1 MSESW
6 QRFELHTTQQG
17 ETTCIALLGEFDVA
31 GVEQLEE
38 ELRRA
43 EKEGGRLVL
52 DLRGLKFSVSP
63 GSAIGPSRGWTMLA
77 SPGTKGQCSWRYCTS
92 VAVPAAGST
101 AQAANVHMRS

>member
-31 GVEQLEE
+31 GVELLEE

-43 EKEGGRLVL
+43 LPGVL
-52 DLRGLKFSVSP
+52 DVRQPADHASLLEVES
-63 GSAIGPSRGWTMLA
+63 GPPT
-77 SPGTKGQCSWRYCTS
+77 
-92 VAVPAAGST
+92 
-101 AQAANVHMRS
+101 

>member
-1 MSESW
+1 MGGEVDGLSESW

-43 EKEGGRLVL
+43 DKEGGRLVL
-52 DLRGLKFSVSP
+52 DLRGLKFTDST
-63 GSAIGPSRGWTMLA
+63 GSAGDSLGRDSI
-77 SPGTKGQCSWRYCTS
+77 SPRR
-92 VAVPAAGST
+92 P
-101 AQAANVHMRS
+101 

>member
-1 MSESW
+1 MGGEVDGLSESW

-38 ELRRA
+38 ELGRA

-52 DLRGLKFSVSP
+52 DLRGLKFTDSTGSAGDSP
-63 GSAIGPSRGWTMLA
+63 GRDSI
-77 SPGTKGQCSWRYCTS
+77 SPGRF
-92 VAVPAAGST
+92 
-101 AQAANVHMRS
+101 

>member
-1 MSESW
+1 MGGEVDGMSESW

-52 DLRGLKFSVSP
+52 DLRGLKFSDST
-63 GSAIGPSRGWTMLA
+63 GSAGDSLGRGSI
-77 SPGTKGQCSWRYCTS
+77 SPRR
-92 VAVPAAGST
+92 P
-101 AQAANVHMRS
+101 

>member
-43 EKEGGRLVL
+43 EKEGSRLVL
-52 DLRGLKFSVSP
+52 DLRGLQFTDFAAKALPTPLP
-63 GSAIGPSRGWTMLA
+63 GDSGCPTTG
-77 SPGTKGQCSWRYCTS
+77 
-92 VAVPAAGST
+92 
-101 AQAANVHMRS
+101 